1 MGIAGPGVRPGSQ
14 FVSTTALSDQ
24 LEDDVAFPKVCLND
38 ELMREGM
45 QIESVDIPLASKVK
59 LLNALSASGLIQ
71 IEVGSFVSPRYTP
84 QMADID
90 TLVSSFT
97 PREGVRYT
105 ALALNQKGRD
115 RMTAH
120 MPPLSPSPIPLMTYA
135 HLCDTF
141 VRRNANMSQ
150 KDEIANWPR
159 VVQAAVDSSATEAGI
174 GVGAAWGSNFE
185 GPFSLEQRMDMLARQ
200 HDAWADSAI
209 PVTWVSLADPMSWCM
224 PDWVEEQLTAIT
236 ATWPHITNVHLHLH
250 NARGMAL
257 PSIYAA
263 IRALDDTYTIQLDVV
278 AGGIGGCPYCG
289 NGRATGMAAT
299 EDVVHMLETM
309 GISTGVDLDKLIDAV
324 WLLEDI
330 IGRATPGH
338 VSKAGPRPDQDSLYD
353 PNLPLVETHDQAR
366 HFKLSDGVL
375 EGAMRPWR
383 ASIPVPNCT
392 TI

>member
-1 MGIAGPGVRPGSQ
+1 MG
-14 FVSTTALSDQ
+14 
-24 LEDDVAFPKVCLND
+24 FPKVCLND

-45 QIESVDIPLASKVK
+45 QIESVDIPVEEKIKV
-59 LLNALSASGLIQ
+59 LDALSATGLTQ

-84 QMADID
+84 QMAEID
-90 TLVSSFT
+90 TIVSSFT
-97 PREGVRYT
+97 PRDGVRYT

-115 RMTAH
+115 RMTAY

-150 KDEIANWPR
+150 EDEIANWPR
-159 VVQAAVDSSATEAGI
+159 VIEAAVASSAAEAGI
-174 GVGAAWGSNFE
+174 GIGAAWGSNFE
-185 GPFSLEQRMDMLARQ
+185 GPFSLEQRMELLVRQ
-200 HDAWADSAI
+200 HYAWADTGI

-224 PDWVEEQLTAIT
+224 PHWVEEQLEAIRWI
-236 ATWPHITNVHLHLH
+236 WPRITNVHLHLH

-263 IRALDDTYTIQLDVV
+263 LRALDEEYTIHLDVV
-278 AGGIGGCPYCG
+278 TGGIGGCPYCG

-309 GISTGVDLDKLIDAV
+309 GIPTGVDLDKLIEVV

-338 VSKAGPRPDQDSLYD
+338 VSKAGPRPDRDSLYD
-353 PNLPLVETHDQAR
+353 PNLPLVETHHQAR
-366 HFKLSDGVL
+366 HFKLRDGAL
-375 EGAMRPWR
+375 DGAIRPWR
-383 ASIPVPNCT
+383 APIPTPNPVT
-392 TI
+392 V

>member
-1 MGIAGPGVRPGSQ
+1 MG
-14 FVSTTALSDQ
+14 
-24 LEDDVAFPKVCLND
+24 FPKVCLND

-45 QIESVDIPLASKVK
+45 QIESVDIPVEEKIKV
-59 LLNALSASGLIQ
+59 LDALSATGLTQ

-84 QMADID
+84 QMAEID
-90 TLVSSFT
+90 TIASSFT
-97 PREGVRYT
+97 PRDGVRYT

-115 RMTAH
+115 RMTAC

-150 KDEIANWPR
+150 EDEIANWPR
-159 VVQAAVDSSATEAGI
+159 VIEAAVASSAAEAGI
-174 GVGAAWGSNFE
+174 GIGAAWGSNFE
-185 GPFSLEQRMDMLARQ
+185 GPFSLEQRMELLVRQ
-200 HDAWADSAI
+200 HYAWADTGI

-224 PDWVEEQLTAIT
+224 PHWVEEQLEAIRWI
-236 ATWPHITNVHLHLH
+236 WPRITNVHLHLH

-263 IRALDDTYTIQLDVV
+263 LRALDEEYTIHLDVV
-278 AGGIGGCPYCG
+278 TGGIGGCPYCG

-309 GISTGVDLDKLIDAV
+309 GIPTGVDLDKLIEVV

-338 VSKAGPRPDQDSLYD
+338 VSKAGPRPDRDSLYD
-353 PNLPLVETHDQAR
+353 PNLPLVETHHQAR
-366 HFKLSDGVL
+366 HFKLRDAALDG
-375 EGAMRPWR
+375 AIRPWR
-383 ASIPVPNCT
+383 APIPTPNPVT
-392 TI
+392 V

>member
-1 MGIAGPGVRPGSQ
+1 VRPDSQ
-14 FVSTTALSDQ
+14 LARSTALPDR

-45 QIESVDIPLASKVK
+45 QIESVDIPVESKIQV
-59 LLNALSASGLIQ
+59 LDALSATGLTQ

-90 TLVSSFT
+90 TIVSSFT
-97 PREGVRYT
+97 PRDGVRYT

-115 RMTAH
+115 RMTSY

-150 KDEIANWPR
+150 EDEIANWPR
-159 VVQAAVDSSATEAGI
+159 VVRAAVESSAAEAGI

-185 GPFSLEQRMDMLARQ
+185 GPFSLGQRMEMLARQ
-200 HDAWADSAI
+200 HDAWGDSKI

-224 PDWVEEQLTAIT
+224 PHWVEEQLAAIKE
-236 ATWPHITNVHLHLH
+236 TWPHITNVHLHLH

-263 IRALDDTYTIQLDVV
+263 LRALDEAYTIQLDVV

-309 GISTGVDLDKLIDAV
+309 GIPTGVDLDKLIDAV

-338 VSKAGPRPDQDSLYD
+338 VSKSGPRPDRGSLYD
-353 PNLPLVETHDQAR
+353 PNLPLVETHHQAR
-366 HFKLSDGVL
+366 HFKLGDAALDG
-375 EGAMRPWR
+375 AIRPWR
-383 ASIPVPNCT
+383 APIPTPDRVT
-392 TI
+392 V

>member
-1 MGIAGPGVRPGSQ
+1 VG
-14 FVSTTALSDQ
+14 
-24 LEDDVAFPKVCLND
+24 FPKVSLND

-45 QIESVDIPLASKVK
+45 QIESVDIPIASKIK
-59 LLNALSASGLIQ
+59 LLNALSASGLTQ

-115 RMTAH
+115 RMAAH
-120 MPPLSPSPIPLMTYA
+120 MPPLSSSAIPPMTYA

-150 KDEIANWPR
+150 ADEVANFPR
-159 VVQAAVDSSATEAGI
+159 VVQAAVDSSAAEAGI

-185 GPFSLEQRMDMLARQ
+185 GPFSLEQRMEMLARQ
-200 HDAWADSAI
+200 HDAWAASAI

-224 PDWVEEQLTAIT
+224 PDWVEEQLTAIRR
-236 ATWPHITNVHLHLH
+236 TWPHITNVHLHLH

-278 AGGIGGCPYCG
+278 AGGVGGCPYCG

-309 GISTGVDLDKLIDAV
+309 GISTGVDRRGVAA
-324 WLLEDI
+324 
-330 IGRATPGH
+330 GGHHRPGD
-338 VSKAGPRPDQDSLYD
+338 SGPCVQSGAASRSR
-353 PNLPLVETHDQAR
+353 LPLR
-366 HFKLSDGVL
+366 PKLTAG
-375 EGAMRPWR
+375 GNP
-383 ASIPVPNCT
+383 
-392 TI
+392 

>member
-1 MGIAGPGVRPGSQ
+1 MG
-14 FVSTTALSDQ
+14 
-24 LEDDVAFPKVCLND
+24 FPKVCLND

-45 QIESVDIPLASKVK
+45 QIESIDIPVEEKIKV
-59 LLNALSASGLIQ
+59 LDALSATGLTQ

-84 QMADID
+84 QMAEID
-90 TLVSSFT
+90 TIVSSFT
-97 PREGVRYT
+97 PRDGVRYT

-115 RMTAH
+115 RMTSY

-150 KDEIANWPR
+150 EDEIANWPH
-159 VVQAAVDSSATEAGI
+159 VIEAAVASSAAEAGI
-174 GVGAAWGSNFE
+174 GIGAAWGSNFE
-185 GPFSLEQRMDMLARQ
+185 GPFSLEQRMEMLTRQ
-200 HDAWADSAI
+200 HDAWADSKI

-224 PDWVEEQLTAIT
+224 PHWVEEQLAVIKE
-236 ATWPHITNVHLHLH
+236 TWPDITNVHLHLH

-263 IRALDDTYTIQLDVV
+263 LRALDEAYTIQLDVV
-278 AGGIGGCPYCG
+278 TGGIGGCPYCG

-309 GISTGVDLDKLIDAV
+309 GIPTGVDLDKLIEVV

-338 VSKAGPRPDQDSLYD
+338 VSKAGPRPDRDSLYD
-353 PNLPLVETHDQAR
+353 PNLPLVETHHQAR
-366 HFKLSDGVL
+366 HFKLRDAALDG
-375 EGAMRPWR
+375 AIRPWR
-383 ASIPVPNCT
+383 APIPTPNPVT
-392 TI
+392 V